1 MLDMG
6 KELILLTTNDI
17 DKKAIIKNDKNI
29 IPKALRFDFKFNICL
44 VEIINA
50 ANIQNCVRNIIG
62 TTSSGVTAKNLIKP
76 GECA

>member
-44 VEIINA
+44 
-50 ANIQNCVRNIIG
+50 
-62 TTSSGVTAKNLIKP
+62 
-76 GECA
+76 